1 MYTKAKIFNLALNAL
16 LLQRQVANADTDGSN
31 EAKVLRTVYDVA
43 FATTLA
49 DLDLDSLS
57 TQADLELVEED
68 PTDHW
73 LYSYAYPTDCAVL
86 RRLQSQVLTDTE
98 TTHVDKQIR
107 IIDGEKV
114 ILTNQAEAVIEYIS
128 TEVDLQHL
136 SAAAGLALSFRLAT
150 LAAPL
155 ITGKGAAK
163 LIEGLEARYKIA
175 KAEAQEQDKDENR
188 NPQDP
193 ATESSWVETRV
204 T

>member
-1 MYTKAKIFNLALNAL
+1 MYTKAQIFNLALNAL

-43 FATTLA
+43 LSTTLA

-57 TQADLELVEED
+57 TRADLELVEEQ

-86 RRLQSQVLTDTE
+86 RRLESQVLIDTE
-98 TTHVDKQIR
+98 TTHVDKQVR
-107 IIDGEKV
+107 VIDGEKV

-136 SAAAGLALSFRLAT
+136 SAAAGLALAIKLAQ
-150 LAAPL
+150 LASPL

-163 LIEGLEARYKIA
+163 LRQELADAYKLA

-188 NPQDP
+188 NPQD
-193 ATESSWVETRV
+193 AAIESSWVETRV